1 MAAGLE
7 DLNAENE
14 IETLVRA
21 KGFADCLCF
30 CKQGG
35 QT

>member
-30 CKQGG
+30 YKQGG

>member
-1 MAAGLE
+1 MTANLE

-14 IETLVRA
+14 IETLVKA

-30 CKQGG
+30 CSPAG

>member
-21 KGFADCLCF
+21 KGFAIACAF